1 MKKDNITIKQL
12 DKNQI
17 VDRFF
22 WESINKNIFLEAWAN
37 LKYLLISS
45 WSDININF
53 DLSWNWSDLKVF
65 TIFLSKNKEEIKWSI
80 SVNLKN
86 TDTKANV
93 YLLSLMGEGAIINV
107 KWNID
112 IEKWV
117 KWVSGYLLE
126 DNVVLW
132 EKIKI
137 NTLPVLNVS
146 SNDVSAWHWAKIQR
160 LDSEK
165 LFYMMSKWL
174 SGNKSKEIIIKW
186 YIAYVLEN
194 FDLWEEEKNL
204 IEKLILDYLL

>member
-12 DKNQI
+12 DKSQI

-45 WSDININF
+45 WSDINLNF
-53 DLSWNWSDLKVF
+53 VSSWNWVNIKIYAIL
-65 TIFLSKNKEEIKWSI
+65 LSKNKEEMKWNI
-80 SVNLKN
+80 SVILKN
-86 TDTKANV
+86 INTKSDV
-93 YLLSLMGEGAIINV
+93 YLLSLLWSEGIINL

-112 IEKWV
+112 IEKWL
-117 KWVSGYLLE
+117 KWVSGHLLE

-137 NTLPVLNVS
+137 NTLPVLSVS

-165 LFYMMSKWL
+165 LFYMMAKWL
-174 SGNKSKEIIIKW
+174 SDNKSKEIIIKW